1 MSTARIDINNISTEK
16 LEEILNMISQIKY
29 GSITLII
36 QDGIIVQVD
45 RNEKIRIKQDNYK
58 NISDW

>member
-1 MSTARIDINNISTEK
+1 MSLVKLDTNKISTER
-16 LEEILNMISQIKY
+16 LEEIRSMISQIKY

-45 RNEKIRIKQDNYK
+45 KNEKIRIK
-58 NISDW
+58 

>member
-1 MSTARIDINNISTEK
+1 MSLVRIDTKKIDTEK
-16 LEEILNMISQIKY
+16 LEEILNMVSQIKY

-45 RNEKIRIKQDNYK
+45 KNEKIRIK
-58 NISDW
+58 

>member
-1 MSTARIDINNISTEK
+1 MSSVRIDINKISTEK

-45 RNEKIRIKQDNYK
+45 RNEKIRIK
-58 NISDW
+58 

>member
-1 MSTARIDINNISTEK
+1 MSSVRIDINKISTEK

-45 RNEKIRIKQDNYK
+45 RNEKIRIT
-58 NISDW
+58 